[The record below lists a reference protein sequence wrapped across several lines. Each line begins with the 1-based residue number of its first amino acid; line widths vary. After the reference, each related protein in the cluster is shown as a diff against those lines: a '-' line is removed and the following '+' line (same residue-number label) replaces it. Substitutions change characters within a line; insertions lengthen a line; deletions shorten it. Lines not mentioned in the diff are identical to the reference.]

1 MKNKN
6 ARKLIQIQHEGVLT
20 LFKRFWMKLTF
31 VGTTIKMLIFI
42 SVPSVSV
49 EGQQE
54 KHVMAGSL
62 VQLKCFIKNCLKQ
75 PSYVFWWVVKCSS
88 LKPINVGG
96 KESMFT
102 TKEILPLVVYWG
114 LDKQAYRGQDY
125 ETWILIQDCWTIS
138 RPILNDWIE

>member
-1 MKNKN
+1 MKKKN
-6 ARKLIQIQHEGVLT
+6 ARKLQIQNEGMLT
-20 LFKRFWMKLTF
+20 LFKRFGIKYLL
-31 VGTTIKMLIFI
+31 GTIKISFFI

-75 PSYVFWWVVKCSS
+75 PSYVFWWVVKCSTFES
-88 LKPINVGG
+88 NNVGG

-102 TKEILPLVVYWG
+102 TKDILPSVVYWG
-114 LDKQAYRGQDY
+114 LDKQAYREQDY